1 MTITEV
7 NSMIGRP
14 VSDDPKSEKAEV
26 RLTKQQKLT
35 LRALSAEYGRD
46 LSAWIIDRAL
56 TTTSVET
63 LFCPGVYM
71 LLKGASVAYVGQS
84 KCCGLRLSAHWTE
97 GAKDFD
103 SFLVI
108 PCQEKDL
115 LEREAWLINALDP
128 PLNRAP
134 GFAGRTTQIMFR
146 VTPELK
152 QQIQETAQAQGVGM
166 SAWLEKL
173 AEKELRRIRK
183 TGRTDRR

>member
-1 MTITEV
+1 M
-7 NSMIGRP
+7 
-14 VSDDPKSEKAEV
+14 
-26 RLTKQQKLT
+26 
-35 LRALSAEYGRD
+35 
-46 LSAWIIDRAL
+46 
-56 TTTSVET
+56 
-63 LFCPGVYM
+63 
-71 LLKGASVAYVGQS
+71 AYVGQS

-173 AEKELRRIRK
+173 AEKELRRTRK